1 MRRVSYAEPAR
12 RKASPGG
19 EAGSP
24 QGLTDEVEAIDYHHR
39 LVRHC
44 SLRPHPVR
52 LGPDHHS
59 RGMTAT
65 GSHIDFGFAARST
78 TPQGKALAGATLI
91 APAAPHPSA
100 LTGSH
105 LPPGEGYFSPRRNF
119 SRGMTATGSHIDF
132 GFAARGTTPKGRLFS
147 VPAGFFVDSYRS
159 IFATWRAR
167 RAPPARSEPSLPATH
182 ITASRRYLLFAS
194 AGPHGGGPRRAAG
207 GSRKRRNY
215 CPR

>member
-1 MRRVSYAEPAR
+1 MPRCAGIPYAETAM

-19 EAGSP
+19 EAGATSVA
-24 QGLTDEVEAIDYHHR
+24 TDEVEAIDYHHR

-52 LGPDHHS
+52 LEPDHRS

-78 TPQGKALAGATLI
+78 TLQGKALAGATSS

-105 LPPGEGYFSPRRNF
+105 LPPGEGIFSPRRGLAYISNKKTIGMPDSRRTDGFLYF
-119 SRGMTATGSHIDF
+119 SLT
-132 GFAARGTTPKGRLFS
+132 AARSPR
-147 VPAGFFVDSYRS
+147 
-159 IFATWRAR
+159 R
-167 RAPPARSEPSLPATH
+167 RACT
-182 ITASRRYLLFAS
+182 
-194 AGPHGGGPRRAAG
+194 GGR
-207 GSRKRRNY
+207 
-215 CPR
+215 